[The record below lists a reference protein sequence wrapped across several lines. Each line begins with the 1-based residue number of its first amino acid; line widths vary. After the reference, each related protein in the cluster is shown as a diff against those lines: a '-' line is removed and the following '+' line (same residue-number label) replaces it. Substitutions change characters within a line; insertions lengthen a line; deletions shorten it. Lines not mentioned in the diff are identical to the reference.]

1 MGVLN
6 FLFNTDS
13 CGKKKGVRNSFPK
26 RVYGNFHVIVIQVF
40 KISENILVKNRAMEI
55 SMKYSIKS
63 TK

>member
-1 MGVLN
+1 MDELN
-6 FLFNTDS
+6 FLFNTGF
-13 CGKKKGVRNSFPK
+13 CEKKVVRNSFPK

-40 KISENILVKNRAMEI
+40 KILENILVKNRAMEI